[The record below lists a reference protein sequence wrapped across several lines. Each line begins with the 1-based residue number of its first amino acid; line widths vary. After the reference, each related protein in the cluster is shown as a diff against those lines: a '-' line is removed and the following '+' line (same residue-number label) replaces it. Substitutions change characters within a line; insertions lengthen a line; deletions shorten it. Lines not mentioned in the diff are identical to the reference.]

1 MAGKFVLT
9 KRDNGEFQFNLRAGN
24 GQIIL
29 SSEGY
34 STHKAA
40 LAGIESVRRNSA
52 DDVRFDRKIASNG
65 KPFFSLTATNGQI
78 IGKSQLYASAATRDK
93 GIASVKANAPTAALD
108 DKTA

>member
-9 KRDNGEFQFNLRAGN
+9 RRDNGEFQFNLCAGN
-24 GQIIL
+24 GQVIL

-34 STHKAA
+34 SSHRAA
-40 LAGIESVRRNSA
+40 LTGIESVRKNSA
-52 DDVRFDRKIASNG
+52 SDARFDRKVASNG

-93 GIASVKANAPTAALD
+93 GIASVKANAPAAALD
-108 DKTA
+108 DRTA